1 MKRQVEMDLLL
12 MKFGSWLLH
21 CLPGLKWLSLY
32 EIVEEFEKLMT
43 RQVGKVRPSC
53 LKWSL
58 VFFILSPSLVFQ
70 IDLRFEA
77 RNIQRF
83 RENFRNVDYVK
94 FPTPLQP
101 FVTRTVLVE
110 TFEVSANMRAQSNFI
125 IN

>member
-1 MKRQVEMDLLL
+1 MNFL
-12 MKFGSWLLH
+12 
-21 CLPGLKWLSLY
+21 
-32 EIVEEFEKLMT
+32 
-43 RQVGKVRPSC
+43 
-53 LKWSL
+53 
-58 VFFILSPSLVFQ
+58 FQ

-110 TFEVSANMRAQSNFI
+110 TFEVSADLRAQSNYS